1 MAGGTKKKRVA
12 RGSKKKKG
20 AVRDVVADL
29 TDDVLVDILSR
40 VPVKSLCLCKSVCR
54 RWRDLIS
61 DPDHGKKLP
70 QTLAG
75 FFYGSYDTKRFLT
88 LAGHF
93 ISVSGDPVINPS
105 LSFLPKYE
113 SIDFVDGC
121 NGLLLCRGWKPTH
134 PVTLDY
140 LVCNPATEKWVV
152 VPDSGWS
159 RKAARYE
166 QYEQT
171 ITRLGF
177 DPARIA
183 RLGFDPAVST
193 HFHVFE
199 LIPDHVLHMDDR
211 EMDVSNYYRML
222 LKNNCNGSIQ
232 VVATY
237 SSNTGIWSLKE
248 EHFNWNGDGGFGM
261 RMAMG
266 SKGVFFNGVLH
277 LASCHGLVL
286 AIDVAGNILRGIP
299 APMPPDY
306 DNYIREKF
314 GDVYLSQGH
323 LYFAARRVADGS
335 NDYGLS
341 VWVLE
346 DYNSENWS
354 LKHNFNILDLF
365 GAHYYSVFRDNF
377 KVISI
382 HPERNVIFMVCGTD
396 RTLMC
401 YEMDHRRL
409 RFVSRL
415 GSHCSTPYIPYV
427 PLFSGSMADGH

>member
-1 MAGGTKKKRVA
+1 MGSALGTIDCFSFPPAMAGGAKKKRVA
-12 RGSKKKKG
+12 RVSKKKKNG
-20 AVRDVVADL
+20 RGRDVGADL
-29 TDDVLVDILSR
+29 TDDVLVDILSC
-40 VPVKSLCLCKSVCR
+40 VPIKSLYRCKS
-54 RWRDLIS
+54 
-61 DPDHGKKLP
+61 
-70 QTLAG
+70 
-75 FFYGSYDTKRFLT
+75 
-88 LAGHF
+88 
-93 ISVSGDPVINPS
+93 
-105 LSFLPKYE
+105 
-113 SIDFVDGC
+113 
-121 NGLLLCRGWKPTH
+121 
-134 PVTLDY
+134 
-140 LVCNPATEKWVV
+140 
-152 VPDSGWS
+152 
-159 RKAARYE
+159 
-166 QYEQT
+166 
-171 ITRLGF
+171 
-177 DPARIA
+177 
-183 RLGFDPAVST
+183 
-193 HFHVFE
+193 
-199 LIPDHVLHMDDR
+199 
-211 EMDVSNYYRML
+211 
-222 LKNNCNGSIQ
+222 

-261 RMAMG
+261 HMAMG

-286 AIDVAGNILRGIP
+286 AIDVEGNILRGIP

-354 LKHNFNILDLF
+354 LKHNVNILDLF